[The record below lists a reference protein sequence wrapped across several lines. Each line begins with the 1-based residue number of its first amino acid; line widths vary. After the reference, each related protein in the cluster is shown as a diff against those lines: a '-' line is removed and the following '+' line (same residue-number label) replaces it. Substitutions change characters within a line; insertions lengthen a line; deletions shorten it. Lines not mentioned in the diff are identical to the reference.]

1 MRAKSLMWSATMLL
15 ILFAYT
21 PMAMAQD
28 EAATAPQAGPSQN
41 IESRMS
47 GAESEAPAAPS
58 AAVNVN
64 GGPVKQVLAVYNNTA
79 QTTKSTSFVA
89 LTGATRVINVPAGGD
104 TVLITFSAECNLLPS
119 ANNGVDSVEI
129 AIRDGATPIF
139 GNGDSSFCG
148 GQDYNQNSV
157 QVVRR
162 LAAGTHTI
170 RVFFR
175 TTNTAKEAWLDDW
188 ALTILQSD

>member
-1 MRAKSLMWSATMLL
+1 MRAKSSMWSAMVLL
-15 ILFAYT
+15 ILFAYA

-28 EAATAPQAGPSQN
+28 EGAATQKAGSSQN
-41 IESRMS
+41 IESRMN
-47 GAESEAPAAPS
+47 GVESQAPAAPS
-58 AAVNVN
+58 AINVN
-64 GGPVKQVLAVYNNTA
+64 GGPIKQVLAAYNNSP

-104 TVLITFSAECNLLPS
+104 TIVLTFSAECNLLFS
-119 ANNGVDSVEI
+119 NNDGVDSVEI

-139 GNGDSSFCG
+139 GSGDSSFCG
-148 GQDYNQNSV
+148 GQDYNQNSL

-170 RVFFR
+170 RVYFR
-175 TTNTAKEAWLDDW
+175 TTNVNKEAWLDDW